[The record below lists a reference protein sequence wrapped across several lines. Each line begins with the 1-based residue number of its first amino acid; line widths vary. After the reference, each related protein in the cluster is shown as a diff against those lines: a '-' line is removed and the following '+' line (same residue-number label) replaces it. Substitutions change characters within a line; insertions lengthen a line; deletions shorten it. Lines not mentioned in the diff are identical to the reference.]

1 VTALSSG
8 SLLVLIGAVLTPALN
23 GHAAELT
30 LVDNSRSDYRIV
42 VADSASTWDQLA
54 AKELQRYLRE
64 ISGVPLAIVNDEG
77 MPESKE
83 ILIGT
88 NRHFNLSNIDLNLST
103 LDDEGFRI
111 ETAGE
116 KLVIIGGPV
125 RGSLYGVYT
134 LLEDYLGCRWYS
146 SKVSVVPRRS
156 TVRLPPINT
165 TQKPAFK
172 FREVFYRDLMN
183 PEFAARLKLNGN
195 SNLKRDQQSWGTWCH
210 SLYSFVPP
218 EKYFDTHPEYFS
230 LIDGKRAH
238 TYNYDKVVLTG
249 QLCFSEPGLKDVMI
263 ASLRERMATNP
274 NFQYWSIS
282 QNDSPVFCQ
291 CDRCATVN
299 EREDS
304 PMGTMLDF
312 VNQVAAQFPGKTL
325 STLAYTFSIKPP
337 KFIRAASNVCVVVTT
352 TGITCERPIAQSPD
366 TGRDWPD
373 GNNAKFRRYLEQ
385 WSRAADDFYIW
396 DYEILF
402 THLLAPFPNLRNL
415 QPNLKLFL
423 ANKAQG
429 VFAQGNREVGG
440 EFCELRAYLLAK
452 LLWNPNVNLDLVLD
466 DFLAGYYGAAS
477 LPIRKYIDLMHDAL
491 SRSSISL
498 TTADS
503 LKRHAQDFLA
513 PDLLD
518 QYEILFDQA
527 ERLVANQTELL
538 ERVQTARMPLIYA
551 QLELQQGTVAKRT
564 GLAKKL
570 FEYAERAG
578 LEMFSEVELTRAKY
592 KTNLMETLTGESHRE
607 NDLKV
612 SKLPLQRSVVT
623 TGSSNTIRA
632 VRIDV
637 SNPRLAAWAPTNSEY
652 QLHWRFPRLNRWPGG
667 KWTIASSEINATIDS
682 DGSSNCLISND
693 DGRTWSAFQSNTC
706 TSTIFPTHLTWFND
720 SECFYINPTSSVLF
734 PYSNQ
739 HMREVR
745 DLAIYGSVKFE
756 EPDEGLKSKLQHLA
770 VSRYDPKKGGWRE
783 ETASLDVPHML
794 LLRRGDWL
802 DRPSIE
808 SYPVKLRDGSVWVAD
823 HRIPVRLADGSVP
836 MFPPVSLFSSKD
848 RGRTW
853 RFEQVIVHDPSRF
866 FVETQLATTPDDG
879 LLCLLRTT
887 CDDKPSPVYL
897 SRKAAK
903 GKWNKP
909 EILEKDAAWPSILNM
924 GNGVSV
930 FVYSSDG
937 AIWMR
942 TSTDPDCRG
951 WSEAIKVAECQKQY
965 SFSGTGPLYASVQS
979 VSPTRLLIAYGD
991 YYRTRLDQLARPAVL
1006 VRDVELN
1013 LAN

>member
-1 VTALSSG
+1 M
-8 SLLVLIGAVLTPALN
+8 GAVSSPALK

-30 LVDNSRSDYRIV
+30 LVHNSRSDYRIV
-42 VADSASTWDQLA
+42 VADSAPTNDKLA
-54 AKELQRYLRE
+54 AEELQRYLRE
-64 ISGVPLAIVNDEG
+64 ISGVSLPIVNDKGKDE
-77 MPESKE
+77 PKE

-88 NRHFNLSNIDLNLST
+88 NRHFNPTTIDLNSST
-103 LDDEGFRI
+103 LDDEGFRV

-116 KLVIIGGPV
+116 KLVIIGGPA

-156 TVRLPPINT
+156 TVRLPPTHI

-195 SNLKRDQQSWGTWCH
+195 SNLKREQQSWGTWCH
-210 SLYSFVPP
+210 SLYSFVSP
-218 EKYFDTHPEYFS
+218 EKYFNTHPEYFS

-249 QLCFSEPGLKDVMI
+249 QLCFSEPALKDVMME
-263 ASLRERMATNP
+263 SLRERMRASP

-291 CDRCATVN
+291 CERCTSVN

-304 PMGTMLDF
+304 PMGTVLNF
-312 VNQVAAQFPGKTL
+312 VNQVAAQFPDKTL
-325 STLAYTFSIKPP
+325 STLAYTFTIKPP
-337 KFIRAASNVCVVVTT
+337 RFIRAASNVCVVVTT

-385 WSRAADDFYIW
+385 WRRAADHFYIW

-440 EFCELRAYLLAK
+440 EFAELRAYLLAK
-452 LLWNPNVNLDLVLD
+452 LLWNPNIDLDLVLD

-477 LPIRKYIDLMHDAL
+477 LPIRRYIDLMHDAL
-491 SRSSISL
+491 SRATVCL

-503 LKRHAQDFLA
+503 LRRHAQDFLA
-513 PDLLD
+513 PELLER
-518 QYEILFDQA
+518 YEALFDQA
-527 ERLVANQTELL
+527 ERLAANETELL
-538 ERVQTARMPLIYA
+538 ERVQTARIPLIYA
-551 QLELQQGTVAKRT
+551 QLELQHGTNAKRAV
-564 GLAKKL
+564 LAKRL

-578 LEMFSEVELTRAKY
+578 IEMFSEVELTRAKY
-592 KTNLMETLTGESHRE
+592 KTNLMEELAKESQRE
-607 NDLKV
+607 NELKV
-612 SKLPLQRSVVT
+612 SKPSLQKPLVT
-623 TGSSNTIRA
+623 TLTSHAALRA
-632 VRIDV
+632 FRIAV
-637 SNPRLAAWAPTNSEY
+637 SDPRLAAWAPTNSDY
-652 QLHWRFPRLNRWPGG
+652 QLHWRFPRLNRWPGE
-667 KWTIASSEINATIDS
+667 KWAIVLREINATTD
-682 DGSSNCLISND
+682 DGDSNCLISND
-693 DGRTWSAFQSNTC
+693 DGRTWSGLQSNT
-706 TSTIFPTHLTWFND
+706 SSSIILPTYLTWFND
-720 SECFYINPTSSVLF
+720 GECFYVKPASSVLF
-734 PYSNQ
+734 PYPGR

-745 DLAIYGSVKFE
+745 DLPMYGSVKFE
-756 EPDEGLKSKLQHLA
+756 EPDDELRTQLQHLA
-770 VSRYDPKKGGWRE
+770 VSRYDPKKNCWTA
-783 ETASLDVPHML
+783 ETASLHVPQML

-802 DRPSIE
+802 DRPSLE
-808 SYPVKLRDGSVWVAD
+808 SRPVTLRDGSVWVAD
-823 HRIPVRLADGSVP
+823 HRIPVRLADGSAP
-836 MFPPVSLFSSKD
+836 TFPPVSLFSSKD

-853 RFEQVIVHDPSRF
+853 QFQQVIVHDPGRF
-866 FVETQLATTPDDG
+866 FVETQLATTPGEG

-887 CDDKPSPVYL
+887 SDDKSGPVYV
-897 SRKAAK
+897 SRKAAA
-903 GKWNKP
+903 GKWSGP
-909 EILEKDAAWPSILNM
+909 EILETDAAWPSILNM
-924 GNGVSV
+924 GNGLSV
-930 FVYSSDG
+930 LVFSSDG

-942 TSTDPDCRG
+942 ASADPECRG
-951 WSEAIKVAECQKQY
+951 WDEAVKVADCERQY
-965 SFSGTGPLYASVQS
+965 TSSKTGPLYASVQS
-979 VSPTRLLIAYGD
+979 VSPTRLLVAYGD
-991 YYRTRLDQLARPAVL
+991 YYRTRPEQVARPAVL
-1006 VRDVELN
+1006 VRDVELKLSN
-1013 LAN
+1013 